1 MLTFPKTFASSSLI
15 RTFVPSLIVTGSPSA
30 DGLPVTIKDG
40 TKVLINDELAN
51 VFGKVS
57 MDLTTID
64 VTNLDCKVGDWCEF
78 FSPRLSISNIAKSND
93 LISYFLM
100 TSVKSRVKKI
110 YKNIK

>member
-1 MLTFPKTFASSSLI
+1 MNKLLILVSTFNSL
-15 RTFVPSLIVTGSPSA
+15 PG
-30 DGLPVTIKDG
+30 
-40 TKVLINDELAN
+40 
-51 VFGKVS
+51 
-57 MDLTTID
+57 DLTTID

-100 TSVKSRVKKI
+100 TSIKSRVKKI